1 MTNANLHPATE
12 TLEAYAEGTLESGD
26 RAVFESHLLGCERCQ
41 AEVEEWRSL
50 FAALETLPR
59 FAPGTGFANRV
70 MARVR
75 IPQPQAAWSAQALA
89 QVRAAGQR
97 AQRYM
102 PHTTRAWG
110 LVTAMLALPVLVGAA
125 IMTWLLTRSY
135 VSADA
140 LWVAILGTV
149 DNGAQRLG
157 NAVVQGAMS
166 TDVAAWLATN
176 FSIFVQNAGMR
187 GVGVAL
193 GGAVVLTTLSIW
205 VLYRNLFRSTT
216 RESSY
221 VTYSF

>member
-1 MTNANLHPATE
+1 MTNAHLHPATE

-59 FAPGTGFANRV
+59 FAPPTGFADRV

-75 IPQPQAAWSAQALA
+75 IPQPHTAWSAQALA

-97 AQRYM
+97 AQRFM

-110 LVTAMLALPVLVGAA
+110 LVAALLALPILVGGA
-125 IMTWLLTRSY
+125 IVTWLLTRSY
-135 VSADA
+135 VTADA
-140 LWVAILGTV
+140 LWVATV
-149 DNGAQRLG
+149 STLDNGAQRLG
-157 NAVVQGAMS
+157 TAVVQGAMS

-176 FSIFVQNAGMR
+176 LSTFVQTAGMR

-193 GGAVVLTTLSIW
+193 GGALVMTTLSIW